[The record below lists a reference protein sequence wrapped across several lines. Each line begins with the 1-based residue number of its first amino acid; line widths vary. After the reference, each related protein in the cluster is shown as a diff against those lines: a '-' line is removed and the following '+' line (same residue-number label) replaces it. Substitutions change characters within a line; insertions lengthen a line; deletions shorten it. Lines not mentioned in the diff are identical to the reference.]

1 MHSENVKCYRNIQE
15 LFNEFD
21 ARIEKLDETEQGVEQ
36 VKGYAKVLSWFS
48 IINFILLVAFI
59 LYSLGVFQF

>member
-1 MHSENVKCYRNIQE
+1 MKCYRNIQE